1 MKNTK
6 TYEQCYLDSV
16 RETVAEFID
25 NSPLLNKY
33 KDKEYYELEDS
44 LVALIRIASGKP
56 KNSDRKVR
64 DTMFLVMFDWS
75 TDDDYGIETFLYN
88 DYDAA
93 HNKFQGLVKDELDPE
108 TSWVGAQAVNKY
120 GKAKKGYVLD
130 YIDSGVKNTDAYFR
144 VMQDGNYNFHSCIDL
159 IKKEIIL

>member
-6 TYEQCYLDSV
+6 TYEHCYQGSV

-44 LVALIRIASGKP
+44 LVELIRTASEKP
-56 KNSDRKVR
+56 KTTDRKVR
-64 DTMFLVMFDWS
+64 NTMFLVMFDWS
-75 TDDDYGIETFLYN
+75 TEDDCGIETFLYN

-93 HNKFQGLVKDELDPE
+93 HKKFKGLVKDELDPE
-108 TSWVGAQAVNKY
+108 ISWVGSRAVNKY
-120 GKAKKGYVLD
+120 GKVKKGYILN
-130 YIDSGVKNTDAYFR
+130 YTDSGIKNTDAYFR